1 MSRSKSTG
9 DGSSRGYLVFQDI
22 RFYVSQNLR
31 VDARATLF
39 NTDDFNSRVY
49 QFENDLLYV
58 LSNTMLFDRG
68 QRMYMLINY
77 SASSWLDFWLKLS
90 TTVYQNRD
98 VISSGNLQID
108 GNRKSD
114 IGIQARVR
122 F

>member
-1 MSRSKSTG
+1 
-9 DGSSRGYLVFQDI
+9 
-22 RFYVSQNLR
+22 
-31 VDARATLF
+31 
-39 NTDDFNSRVY
+39 
-49 QFENDLLYV
+49 
-58 LSNTMLFDRG
+58 
-68 QRMYMLINY
+68 MLINY